1 MACFEANC
9 FFSAL
14 TGTAAKPPFSPPPT
28 TSCWA
33 EEEETEKIQRRR
45 ALACHADKVH
55 RTKTKEA
62 FMKTFQIIQ
71 L

>member
-1 MACFEANC
+1 MACFEANF
-9 FFSAL
+9 FFSAQ
-14 TGTAAKPPFSPPPT
+14 TGTAAKPPSSPPPT
-28 TSCWA
+28 TLCWA
-33 EEEETEKIQRRR
+33 EEETGKIQRRR
-45 ALACHADKVH
+45 ALACHADKVQ